1 MNKKKLLRS
10 NLVEIK
16 GIKNFTIENI
26 SIINELI
33 QKNGR
38 QINKKTRA
46 NLWKIFKCWVAKISN
61 YRL

>member
-1 MNKKKLLRS
+1 MKITVITWKDERWSANKKDLQ
-10 NLVEIK
+10 E
-16 GIKNFTIENI
+16 
-26 SIINELI
+26 INELI

-46 NLWKIFKCWVAKISN
+46 NLWKILKCWVAKISN

>member
-1 MNKKKLLRS
+1 MKITVITWKDERWSANKKDLQ
-10 NLVEIK
+10 E
-16 GIKNFTIENI
+16 
-26 SIINELI
+26 INELI

-38 QINKKTRA
+38 QINKNTRA

>member
-1 MNKKKLLRS
+1 MKITVITWKDERWSANKKDLQ
-10 NLVEIK
+10 E
-16 GIKNFTIENI
+16 
-26 SIINELI
+26 INELI

-46 NLWKIFKCWVAKISN
+46 NLWKIFKCWVSKISN